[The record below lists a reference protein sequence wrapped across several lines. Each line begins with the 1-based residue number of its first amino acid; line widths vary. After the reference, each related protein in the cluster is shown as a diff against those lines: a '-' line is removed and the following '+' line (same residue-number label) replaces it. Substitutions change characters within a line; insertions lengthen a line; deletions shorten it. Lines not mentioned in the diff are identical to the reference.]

1 MVKKATFTNGNILI
15 TAKQKLTSHIANV
28 QSQQFKKRKSH
39 FLPYGKKKALFLQHD
54 SRVTDS

>member
-15 TAKQKLTSHIANV
+15 TAKQKLISRIANV
-28 QSQQFKKRKSH
+28 QSQQFKKENH
-39 FLPYGKKKALFLQHD
+39 IFCLMAKKALFLRHD

>member
-1 MVKKATFTNGNILI
+1 MVKKATLTNGNILI
-15 TAKQKLTSHIANV
+15 TAKQKLTSRIANV

-39 FLPYGKKKALFLQHD
+39 FLPYGKKALFLPHD